1 MVAGRAGL
9 LRDGAAGEGWRESGA
24 FVARVDA
31 GGPDVRKGRGLD
43 RARWA
48 WQGPAEGPGDVLH
61 LILAGDAGPGPRTAP
76 GESGGARR
84 INSPPINPT
93 ELIRRTAG
101 GINPTELP
109 GTAPGTASFGTSS
122 APPGMKLQRRRPRVG
137 GSPTAP
143 GTPFLL
149 RPSSDQTTGRPSA
162 TPARGAVPGEAKG
175 DERLVPAGPRREAEN
190 RREGLEGL
198 GFGISPQTFV
208 SPGFRAFSRPEWA
221 GSGVKG
227 GVSGLD

>member
-122 APPGMKLQRRRPRVG
+122 APPGMKLQGRGPRVG

-162 TPARGAVPGEAKG
+162 TPARGAVPGGRPSAG
-175 DERLVPAGPRREAEN
+175 PVPAPRKRSRPGPDGGPRRSGWGVWRPVRGGRTARPKWG
-190 RREGLEGL
+190 RR
-198 GFGISPQTFV
+198 
-208 SPGFRAFSRPEWA
+208 
-221 GSGVKG
+221 
-227 GVSGLD
+227 